1 MPEEIDSRTPLF
13 LDERQAARLLGCSVR
28 KLQRHRADGD
38 GAPYLKLGRLVRYE
52 VTTLLD
58 WARSKRRSSTSEVE
72 SGE

>member
-1 MPEEIDSRTPLF
+1 MSDECDSHMPTF

-58 WARSKRRSSTSEVE
+58 WARSKRRNSTSEPDPN
-72 SGE
+72 G